1 MTHLHSPDLT
11 NPAPASPDDP
21 KPAALLIDCDGTLLL
36 TGDLHFTAISEAV
49 LLQGGQMP
57 RDWYIA
63 LTGLGRDDLFARFQ
77 AEHGV
82 ALDMPKAS
90 ADSIDRTVQHAAKA
104 RENPS
109 VVAVARA
116 ARGRVPLAVVTNSE
130 ARIANAFL
138 AATGLRDMFE
148 QVITREDA
156 HDPKPAP
163 ELYLTAAARLGVRPA
178 DCLVLEDSAEGLCAA
193 EKAGMRAYD
202 VRKPEWQMQSSHL
215 LQRLT
220 LVPER

>member
-1 MTHLHSPDLT
+1 MTHPHSPDLT
-11 NPAPASPDDP
+11 SPDTP

-36 TGDLHFTAISEAV
+36 TGDLHFTAISEAI

-57 RDWYIA
+57 RDWYMA

-82 ALDMPKAS
+82 ALDIPKAS

-116 ARGRVPLAVVTNSE
+116 AHGRVPLAIVTNSE

-138 AATGLRDMFE
+138 AVTGLRDMFD
-148 QVITREDA
+148 QIITREDA
-156 HDPKPAP
+156 QDPKPAP

-178 DCLVLEDSAEGLCAA
+178 DCAVLEDSYEGLVAA

-202 VRKPEWQMQSSHL
+202 VRKPEWQMQSSDI
-215 LQRLT
+215 LQCFT
-220 LVPER
+220 LVLER

>member
-1 MTHLHSPDLT
+1 MTHPHSPDLT
-11 NPAPASPDDP
+11 SPDGP

-36 TGDLHFTAISEAV
+36 TGDLHFTAISEAI

-57 RDWYIA
+57 RDWYMA

-82 ALDMPKAS
+82 ALDIPKAS

-116 ARGRVPLAVVTNSE
+116 AHGRVPLAVVTNSE

-138 AATGLRDMFE
+138 AATGLRDMFD
-148 QVITREDA
+148 QIITREDA
-156 HDPKPAP
+156 QDPKPAP

-178 DCLVLEDSAEGLCAA
+178 DCAVLEDSYEGLVAA

-202 VRKPEWQMQSSHL
+202 VRKPEWQMQSSDI
-215 LQRLT
+215 LQCFT
-220 LVPER
+220 LVLER